1 MFGKPESEMNE
12 PQISKASA
20 STGSRGQATIGSSI
34 AIKGDLIGEEDLIVH
49 GRLEGTITLKQNS
62 FMVGKDGHVKADVR
76 ARVIIV
82 EGRVEGGL
90 FGDEQVVIKKS
101 GVVQGNIEAP
111 RVALEDGCK
120 FKGSIEMSVASKPA
134 IEKSVEPAAVSHAN
148 VGSGGHKVEAVAPRG
163 RVAIRK

>member
-12 PQISKASA
+12 PQTAKASA
-20 STGSRGQATIGSSI
+20 STGSRGQATVGSSI
-34 AIKGDLIGEEDLIVH
+34 SIKGDLIGEEDLIVH
-49 GRLEGTITLKQNS
+49 GRLEGTVTLKQNKL
-62 FMVGKDGHVKADVR
+62 MVGKDGHIKADVR

-90 FGDEQVVIKKS
+90 FGDEQVIIKKS

-120 FKGSIEMSVASKPA
+120 FKGSIEMSIASKSA
-134 IEKSVEPAAVSHAN
+134 TGKSAEPAAVSHAN
-148 VGSGGHKVEAVAPRG
+148 VGSGHKVEAVAPRG
-163 RVAIRK
+163 HVAIRK

>member
-1 MFGKPESEMNE
+1 MFGKAESEMNE
-12 PQISKASA
+12 MQVPKVSA
-20 STGSRGQATIGSSI
+20 GAGSREQATVGSSI
-34 AIKGDLIGEEDLIVH
+34 AIKGDLVGEEDLVVH

-62 FMVGKDGHVKADVR
+62 LLIGKDGHIKADVR

-90 FGDEQVVIKKS
+90 FGDEQVIIKKS

-120 FKGSIEMSVASKPA
+120 FKGSIEMNVGTKVA
-134 IEKSVEPAAVSHAN
+134 EPAAVGKTATGN
-148 VGSGGHKVEAVAPRG
+148 GHKAEA
-163 RVAIRK
+163 VAIRK